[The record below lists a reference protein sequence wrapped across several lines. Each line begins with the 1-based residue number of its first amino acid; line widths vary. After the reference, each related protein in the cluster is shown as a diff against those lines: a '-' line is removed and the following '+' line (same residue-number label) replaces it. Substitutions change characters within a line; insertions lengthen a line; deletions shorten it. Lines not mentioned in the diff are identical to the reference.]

1 MHKEPSNREMG
12 DPYSRDNYQQESAE
26 RTMRNSSFLCLCL
39 ATVIFCLAL
48 PLCAQKGRVYRDGNS
63 WVEETA
69 GTMPTARELHVS
81 TDLGSVQVQGN
92 APRVSYVVRKR
103 SYAPTEEAA
112 RREFEQMR
120 DSGNRIGES
129 YSIEGKLAARNLS
142 RLGVEFILQ
151 VPREVS
157 LVKVQ
162 TRNGSLTFSSIAATI
177 EATTGAGL
185 IKLDDLAGPVK
196 IASGG
201 GNVEAGNL
209 GSDLTLTSGAAD
221 VRVANVGG
229 QTQVSLGG
237 GRVYIGS
244 ARASMI
250 QTGAGSIQVQ
260 KCIGDL
266 HVISGGGNLYLG
278 DVEGAVQAETEGG
291 SVRLASASG
300 PVRVTTGGGS
310 VELYKLSRGAQV
322 ETGAGPIFVEFVGK
336 HGFADSFLHTAAGD
350 VTVCFASNFPVTVHA
365 TSDMA
370 IGRGISSDLPGLNI
384 TQQGGQFSPKSMA
397 AEGPLNGGG
406 PALRIRTT
414 MGQIAFRRCQ

>member
-1 MHKEPSNREMG
+1 MANLKYRETG
-12 DPYSRDNYQQESAE
+12 GQQEMEDGAKNRRPS
-26 RTMRNSSFLCLCL
+26 SSFCVVFAMMCL
-39 ATVIFCLAL
+39 AAPVM
-48 PLCAQKGRVYRDGNS
+48 AQQASRVYRDGNS
-63 WVEETA
+63 WVEEMT
-69 GTMPTARELHVS
+69 GTMPSARELRVN
-81 TDLGSVQVQGN
+81 TDLGSVQVQGS
-92 APRVSYVVRKR
+92 ASRVSYIVRKR
-103 SYAPTEEAA
+103 SYAASEQAA
-112 RREFEQMR
+112 RRQFEQMR
-120 DSGNRIGES
+120 ISASRIGES
-129 YSIEGKLAARNLS
+129 DLIEGKIIARNLS
-142 RLGVEFILQ
+142 RFGAEFILQ
-151 VPREVS
+151 VPRDIS

-162 TRNGSLTFSSIAATI
+162 TRNGSLAFSSIGATI

-209 GSDLTLTSGAAD
+209 GSDLTFTSGAAD

-229 QTQVSLGG
+229 QTQVSLAG

-244 ARASMI
+244 SRTSTI

-260 KCIGDL
+260 KCVGDL

-278 DVEGAVQAETEGG
+278 DVDGAVQAETEGG

-322 ETGAGPIFVEFVGK
+322 ETGAGPIFVEFLGK
-336 HGFADSFLHTAAGD
+336 RGFTDSYLHTAAGD
-350 VTVCFASNFPVTVHA
+350 ITVCFAGNFPVTVHA

-370 IGRGISSDLPGLNI
+370 VGRGIVSDLPGQGLNI
-384 TQQGGQFSPKSMA
+384 TQQGGQFSPKSMS
-397 AEGPLNGGG
+397 AEGTINGNG
-406 PALRIRTT
+406 PSLRIRTT

>member
-1 MHKEPSNREMG
+1 MGEPREKVYRPQTQ
-12 DPYSRDNYQQESAE
+12 D
-26 RTMRNSSFLCLCL
+26 RTTIRKPFLRLSL
-39 ATVIFCLAL
+39 SVVMFSLGL
-48 PLCAQKGRVYRDGNS
+48 PLWAQQGRIYRDGNS
-63 WVEETA
+63 WVEELA
-69 GTMPTARELHVS
+69 GTLPAARQLRVN
-81 TDLGSVQVQGN
+81 TDLGSVEVQGD
-92 APRVSYVVRKR
+92 APRLSYVIRKR

-112 RREFEQMR
+112 RRQFEQMHVSANKVGQSNLI
-120 DSGNRIGES
+120 DAKI
-129 YSIEGKLAARNLS
+129 AARNLS
-142 RLGVEFILQ
+142 RFGAEFMVQ

-162 TRNGSLTFSSIAATI
+162 TRTGSLTFSSIAATI

-196 IASGG
+196 ISSGG

-221 VRVANVGG
+221 VRVANVSG

-244 ARASMI
+244 SRASTI

-260 KCIGDL
+260 KCVGDL

-310 VELYKLSRGAQV
+310 VQLYNLSGGAQV
-322 ETGAGPIFVEFVGK
+322 ETGAGPIFVEFLGK
-336 HGFADSFLHTAAGD
+336 HGFTDSFLHTAAGD
-350 VTVCFASNFPVTVHA
+350 VTVCFAGNFPVTVHA
-365 TSDMA
+365 TSDMT
-370 IGRGISSDLPGLNI
+370 IGYGIFSEIPGLSI
-384 TQQGGQFSPKSMA
+384 TQQGGQFSPKSMS

-406 PALRIRTT
+406 PTLRVRTT
-414 MGQIAFRRCQ
+414 MGQIAFRKCH

>member
-1 MHKEPSNREMG
+1 MG
-12 DPYSRDNYQQESAE
+12 DHTHRDNRDQHETEVRKAANKS
-26 RTMRNSSFLCLCL
+26 SLGVFVSFLMF
-39 ATVIFCLAL
+39 AVVV
-48 PLCAQKGRVYRDGNS
+48 PVWAQQQARVYHDGNS
-63 WVEETA
+63 WVEEIT
-69 GTMPTARELHVS
+69 GTLPTVHEVRVI

-92 APRVSYVVRKR
+92 APRVSYLVRKR
-103 SYAPTEEAA
+103 SYAPTEELA
-112 RREFEQMR
+112 RKQFEQMHISAMHNG
-120 DSGNRIGES
+120 DSNA
-129 YSIEGKLAARNLS
+129 IEGKIPAK
-142 RLGVEFILQ
+142 RLDRFGAEFIVQ

-157 LVKVQ
+157 QVKVQ
-162 TRNGSLTFSSIAATI
+162 TRNGSLAFSSIGATI

-209 GSDLTLTSGAAD
+209 GSDLTLSSGAAD

-244 ARASMI
+244 ARASTI

-278 DVEGAVQAETEGG
+278 DVDGAVQAQTEGG
-291 SVRLASASG
+291 SVRLASATG

-310 VELYKLSRGAQV
+310 VELYKLARGAQV
-322 ETGAGPIFVEFVGK
+322 ETGAGPIVVEFLGK
-336 HGFADSFLHTAAGD
+336 RGFTDSFLHTAAGD

-370 IGRGISSDLPGLNI
+370 VGRGIYSDWPGLNI
-384 TQQGGQFSPKSMA
+384 SQEGGQWSPKSMS
-397 AEGPLNGGG
+397 AEGVLNGGG
-406 PALRIRTT
+406 PALRVRTT
-414 MGQIAFRRCQ
+414 MGQIVFRKCQ

>member
-1 MHKEPSNREMG
+1 VDGRKHRETS
-12 DPYSRDNYQQESAE
+12 DQQEMEDGAKNRRSSRWFCVAVV
-26 RTMRNSSFLCLCL
+26 TMW
-39 ATVIFCLAL
+39 LAL
-48 PLCAQKGRVYRDGNS
+48 PVMAEQGSRVYHDGSS
-63 WVEETA
+63 WVEETT
-69 GTMPTARELHVS
+69 GTMPSARELRVN

-92 APRVSYVVRKR
+92 APRISYVVRKR
-103 SYAPTEEAA
+103 CYEGSERVA
-112 RREFEQMR
+112 RRQFEQMHV
-120 DSGNRIGES
+120 SASKIGES
-129 YSIEGKLAARNLS
+129 DLIEGKVATRNLS
-142 RLGVEFILQ
+142 RFGVEFVLQ
-151 VPREVS
+151 VPRDVS

-162 TRNGSLTFSSIAATI
+162 TRNGSLAFTSIGATI

-209 GSDLTLTSGAAD
+209 GSDLTFTSGAAD

-229 QTQVSLGG
+229 QTQVSLAG

-244 ARASMI
+244 ARASTI

-260 KCIGDL
+260 KCVGDL

-278 DVEGAVQAETEGG
+278 DVDGAVQAETEGG

-310 VELYKLSRGAQV
+310 VELYKLARGAQV
-322 ETGAGPIFVEFVGK
+322 ETGAGPIFVEFLGK
-336 HGFADSFLHTAAGD
+336 RGFTDSFLHTAAGD
-350 VTVCFASNFPVTVHA
+350 ITVCFAGNFPVTVHA

-370 IGRGISSDLPGLNI
+370 VGRGIFSDLPGLSI
-384 TQQGGQFSPKSMA
+384 TQQGGQFSPKSMS
-397 AEGPLNGGG
+397 AEGAINGGG
-406 PALRIRTT
+406 PSLRIRTT

>member
-1 MHKEPSNREMG
+1 MG
-12 DPYSRDNYQQESAE
+12 DQKRRENQHQPEMEVRSAV
-26 RTMRNSSFLCLCL
+26 TKSSLCVGVSVLMCL
-39 ATVIFCLAL
+39 LAL
-48 PLCAQKGRVYRDGNS
+48 PIRAQQGRVYRDGNT
-63 WVEETA
+63 WVEEVA
-69 GTMPTARELHVS
+69 GTLPTLHELRVV
-81 TDLGSVQVQGN
+81 TDFGSVQVQGN
-92 APRVSYVVRKR
+92 SPRISFLVRKR
-103 SYAPTEEAA
+103 SYAPTEDLA
-112 RREFEQMR
+112 RKQFEQMR
-120 DSGNRIGES
+120 ISTLRSGDTNV
-129 YSIEGKLAARNLS
+129 IEGKIPSKNLQ
-142 RLGVEFILQ
+142 RVGLEFVVQ

-162 TRNGSLTFSSIAATI
+162 TRNGSLAFSSIGATI
-177 EATTGAGL
+177 EASTGAGL

-209 GSDLTLTSGAAD
+209 GSDLTLSSGAAD

-244 ARASMI
+244 ARTSTI

-266 HVISGGGNLYLG
+266 HVSSGGGNLYLG
-278 DVEGAVQAETEGG
+278 DVDGAVQAETEGG

-310 VELYKLSRGAQV
+310 VELYKLARGAQV
-322 ETGAGPIFVEFVGK
+322 ETGAGPIFVEFMGK
-336 HGFADSFLHTAAGD
+336 RGFTDSFLHTAAGD

-370 IGRGISSDLPGLNI
+370 IGHGILASDFPGLNI
-384 TQQGGQFSPKSMA
+384 TSQGGQYAPKSMS
-397 AEGPLNGGG
+397 AEGLLNGGG
-406 PALRIRTT
+406 PALRVRTT
-414 MGQIAFRRCQ
+414 MGQIAFRKCQ